1 MMLTMPRM
9 DSRKNETQFTRRSP
23 LSPSTKNSAPTAAR
37 KPPPTRVSSI
47 ALASPPPSAPVALR
61 RCSSPNCRA
70 ALSQKPSLPKRS
82 QSTERRRPTT
92 PSSQTS
98 SPASSSRLSSG
109 SSTPVEDAM
118 AGVHLSSRN
127 LGTGRTPDGP
137 WPAMRSLSGSF
148 QLECVSAEKPVSG
161 SNAGRAYSLKA
172 SSDATTERKRAPSK
186 GKNSSDGSEN
196 YRPVENS
203 HPRMKEQHQWPG
215 IVNGRFSARAS
226 SRRVDLTVPASSRG
240 VSPARRPSTP
250 ETPRKELQV
259 AINGGARR
267 RTSLDGSG
275 KLGREILR
283 NAQSLCERTPS
294 LTRLTRACSLPRPGS
309 PHPPSPRKAPLP
321 STTSSR
327 SFSSP
332 CPMRPSSPLPLSNTS
347 VMSRSLD
354 GSRGRKSSSRIDD
367 EFKLRM
373 LYNRYLQWH
382 FVNTHADAAML
393 VQKITAESILYSV
406 WVATSGMRDSI
417 LMKRI
422 NVQRLRIELAL
433 GSILD
438 HQMPRLEDWESLE
451 REHSCSLSGAADA
464 LRVTMLGLPVVGG
477 AKADLGALKGAISSA
492 LDVIQTMSSSVYHL
506 LSRLEGVNSVV
517 SELTELATEER
528 AMLDECMALL
538 ASTAALQVQECSLR
552 AHLLQLRRD
561 R

>member
-23 LSPSTKNSAPTAAR
+23 LSPSTKNSAPTRAR

-137 WPAMRSLSGSF
+137 WPAMRSLSGPFSLNVF
-148 QLECVSAEKPVSG
+148 QRRSH
-161 SNAGRAYSLKA
+161 LKA

-196 YRPVENS
+196 YR
-203 HPRMKEQHQWPG
+203 
-215 IVNGRFSARAS
+215 FSARAS
-226 SRRVDLTVPASSRG
+226 SRRVDLTVPG
-240 VSPARRPSTP
+240 LIARCFTSKERPSTP
-250 ETPRKELQV
+250 ETPEKRASKNPL
-259 AINGGARR
+259 ADPSNS
-267 RTSLDGSG
+267 SL
-275 KLGREILR
+275 L
-283 NAQSLCERTPS
+283 TPS
-294 LTRLTRACSLPRPGS
+294 TWVASSSLT
-309 PHPPSPRKAPLP
+309 RKAPLP

-393 VQKITAESILYSV
+393 VQKITAELVSMSQTEHSV
-406 WVATSGMRDSI
+406 QRVGATSGMRDSI

-438 HQMPRLEDWESLE
+438 HQVSLIALESLE

-464 LRVTMLGLPVVGG
+464 LRVTMLGLQLS
-477 AKADLGALKGAISSA
+477 AELRWADLGALKGAISSA

-506 LSRLEGVNSVV
+506 LSR
-517 SELTELATEER
+517 ER
-528 AMLDECMALL
+528 AMLDECMHCW
-538 ASTAALQVQECSLR
+538 LQQRLCSLR